1 MSPPIAVVI
10 IIATVAC
17 VTLIFCV
24 GYCIT
29 RCRKYSIEN

>member
-1 MSPPIAVVI
+1 MIPPIAVVI